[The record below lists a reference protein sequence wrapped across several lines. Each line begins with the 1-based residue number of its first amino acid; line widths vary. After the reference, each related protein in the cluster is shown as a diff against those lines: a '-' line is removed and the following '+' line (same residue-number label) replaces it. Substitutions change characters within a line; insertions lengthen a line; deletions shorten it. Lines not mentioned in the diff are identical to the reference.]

1 MDLVE
6 KRETL
11 KDSCYLIILY
21 FFHLIFQHVHPFS
34 KVKKE
39 KEYVVKII
47 KRRNDKWS
55 KIAVLPRGR
64 LLYEPSCY

>member
-11 KDSCYLIILY
+11 KDSCYLIILC
-21 FFHLIFQHVHPFS
+21 FFSLNISTRTPFS

-55 KIAVLPRGR
+55 KIAALPRGR
-64 LLYEPSCY
+64 LLYQPSCY